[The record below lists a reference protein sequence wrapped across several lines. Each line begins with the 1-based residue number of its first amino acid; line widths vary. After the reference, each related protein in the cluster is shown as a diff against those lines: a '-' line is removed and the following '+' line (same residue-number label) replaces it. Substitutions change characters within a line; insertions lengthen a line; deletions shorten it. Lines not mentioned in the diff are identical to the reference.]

1 VEGVAKEGGR
11 SVKLHLHIS
20 LVHAF
25 LTVLE
30 FLIAWI
36 PIKLVAANYEG
47 RSALA
52 SGVLHVL

>member
-1 VEGVAKEGGR
+1 M
-11 SVKLHLHIS
+11 KLHIHIS
-20 LVHAF
+20 FIHALMTF
-25 LTVLE
+25 LE

-36 PIKLVAANYEG
+36 PIKIVAANFEG

>member
-1 VEGVAKEGGR
+1 MRVH
-11 SVKLHLHIS
+11 LHLS
-20 LVHAF
+20 MLHAF
-25 LTVLE
+25 MTLLE

-36 PIKLVAANYEG
+36 PVKIIAANFEG

>member
-1 VEGVAKEGGR
+1 MKVHIHA
-11 SVKLHLHIS
+11 SVIAA
-20 LVHAF
+20 V

-36 PIKLVAANYEG
+36 PIKLLAANFEG

-52 SGVLHVL
+52 SAVLNVL